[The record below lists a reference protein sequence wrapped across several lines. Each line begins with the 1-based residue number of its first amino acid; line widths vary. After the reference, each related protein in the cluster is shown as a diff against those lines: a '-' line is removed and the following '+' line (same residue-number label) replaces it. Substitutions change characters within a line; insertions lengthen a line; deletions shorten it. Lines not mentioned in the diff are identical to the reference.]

1 MVDTNDILLWLNREI
16 FLFCNH
22 DIDFSGLQQGIAFI
36 ESDLEDVGNTND
48 IIYKHI
54 VYVINAISEF
64 EHTPTVAQIHN
75 IQHIAN
81 TKYPI
86 AKRGKKVTHNVT

>member
-1 MVDTNDILLWLNREI
+1 MADTNDILLWLNHEI

-22 DIDFSGLQQGIAFI
+22 DIDFSGLQRGITFI

-64 EHTPTVAQIHN
+64 EHNPTVDEIHN

-81 TKYPI
+81 IKYPI
-86 AKRGKKVTHNVT
+86 LKTRKKMIYNVI

>member
-1 MVDTNDILLWLNREI
+1 MADTNDILLWLNHEI

-22 DIDFSGLQQGIAFI
+22 DIDFSGLRQGIIFI
-36 ESDLEDVGNTND
+36 ESELEDMTNDND

-64 EHTPTVAQIHN
+64 EHTPTVGQIHN

-86 AKRGKKVTHNVT
+86 AKHGRKVTRNVT